1 MRSRAANAAAA
12 ATSIMSTL
20 VVAAILVAS
29 GVWHPRLPSPAAL
42 RQWIHQP
49 LTTDF
54 VILLAEAGALML
66 WLLLATTVLTRAYTT
81 LARRL
86 RWLPALHLPGP
97 VQGLTAALLGATA
110 VTTATA
116 GTPTHP
122 APATGTTHDSD
133 AQTPQASTT
142 APATRQVSSSQ
153 QLILMPADRAYTHT
167 VRRGDTL
174 SKIAAER
181 LGDPDRWPEI
191 FALNRGTHFTHTGG
205 TLRNPNVIY
214 PGWTLTLPDDAT
226 PPTEHRPRA
235 ESPPSAP
242 DEPDLAT
249 PAPAPTTAPPPS
261 TPRPAPPTA
270 TTPTIEPSHA
280 PTPTTAGTC
289 ASADNTTSTPT
300 SGPTAD
306 RGTRPSG
313 PDRGVVLPSG
323 SWISL
328 GLALAI
334 TTAAALVWA
343 HRQRRYTAGKPSTT
357 PRWETQTLAPLPR
370 LIGQIRRALR
380 HPAMAGGTGQH
391 NEPADAAVGDPDGAS
406 TLSKTNSSSQRPTSP
421 DPSVTAS
428 HATTAL
434 TSSSHAFGPV
444 MPAPAPLTVWP
455 PAGLGLTGPGAD
467 AAARGF
473 LTAALAT
480 DTDEHPHARTH
491 VVIPAAT
498 AATLLGATTG
508 TMPRTPRL
516 KITPTL
522 DDALDLLEALALH
535 RTRLVDQ
542 HETATVADL
551 RADPYEEPLPPVML
565 LTHAPDRR
573 ERPRV
578 AALLTQGQR
587 LDIHGVLLG
596 PWSDGTTVTVNDDGT
611 TTPADTDHASHRA
624 DIGRLTVLEPTETL
638 DLLAVLAEAYT
649 GEAPSPAPTE
659 PTPTAHRTGAQPDPR
674 TPQAHQHQPATMPA
688 DTPLHGAHHEIQ
700 ALDTGHADALDRT
713 LATSTPATSSTPPAP
728 ETGTLTTVAITV
740 LGAPALAHA
749 DPQRS
754 LRAKSLELLVY
765 LAARD
770 GTATTEAILDDLLPD
785 APASKATHRLHTYVS
800 DLRSVLRH
808 HGGPGTY
815 LTHPRHRYELNP
827 DRLDVD
833 LWRMRAALRAANTAT
848 SKAERVAALRRAVDT
863 YRAPLADGSAYEW
876 IEPHREAVRQQAL
889 DAAVA
894 LTEELDGQPAEQLA
908 VVDAA
913 IGQHPYAEQL
923 YQVAMRA
930 RAHLGDIDGVRALR
944 RTVTRQL
951 ADIDAEP
958 SDDTL
963 TLADQL
969 ITKLRSASREG
980 RAAAQ
985 EARS

>member
-1 MRSRAANAAAA
+1 
-12 ATSIMSTL
+12 
-20 VVAAILVAS
+20 
-29 GVWHPRLPSPAAL
+29 
-42 RQWIHQP
+42 
-49 LTTDF
+49 
-54 VILLAEAGALML
+54 ML

-116 GTPTHP
+116 GTPAHS
-122 APATGTTHDSD
+122 APATGTAHDSD
-133 AQTPQASTT
+133 AQPPQASTT
-142 APATRQVSSSQ
+142 APATRPVSSSQ
-153 QLILMPADRAYTHT
+153 QLILMPADRTSTHT

-181 LGDPDRWPEI
+181 LGDADRWPEI
-191 FALNRGTHFTHTGG
+191 FALNRGIHFIHTGG
-205 TLRNPNVIY
+205 ILRNPNVIY

-226 PPTEHRPRA
+226 PPTTHRPRP
-235 ESPPSAP
+235 ESPPTAP

-261 TPRPAPPTA
+261 TPHPAPPTA

-280 PTPTTAGTC
+280 PTPTTASTC
-289 ASADNTTSTPT
+289 ASTDNTTSTPT
-300 SGPTAD
+300 SEPTAD
-306 RGTRPSG
+306 RGPRPTS
-313 PDRGVVLPSG
+313 PDRGVALPSG

-357 PRWETQTLAPLPR
+357 PRWEKQTLAPLPR

-380 HPAMAGGTGQH
+380 HTAAMAGETGQD
-391 NEPADAAVGDPDGAS
+391 NEPADDAAGDPDGTSSLSNTSS
-406 TLSKTNSSSQRPTSP
+406 TSQQVTSR
-421 DPSVTAS
+421 DPSATAS
-428 HATTAL
+428 PATTAL
-434 TSSSHAFGPV
+434 TSTHSFGPV

-480 DTDEHPHARTH
+480 DTDEHPQARTH
-491 VVIPAAT
+491 AVMTAAT

-508 TMPRTPRL
+508 TLPRTPRL
-516 KITPTL
+516 RITPTL
-522 DDALDLLEALALH
+522 DDALNLLEALALH
-535 RTRLVDQ
+535 RTRLIDQ

-551 RADPYEEPLPPVML
+551 RADAYEEPLPPVML
-565 LTHAPDRR
+565 LTHPPDRR

-578 AALLTQGQR
+578 AALLTQGQH

-596 PWSDGTTVTVNDDGT
+596 PWSDGTTVTVNEDGT
-611 TTPADTDHASHRA
+611 TTPADGDHASHRA

-638 DLLAVLAEAYT
+638 DLLTVLAEAHT
-649 GEAPSPAPTE
+649 GEAPSPAPAE
-659 PTPTAHRTGAQPDPR
+659 PTPTAHGTGAQPDPR
-674 TPQAHQHQPATMPA
+674 TPLADQHQPATTPA
-688 DTPLHGAHHEIQ
+688 DTPLHAAHHEIQ
-700 ALDTGHADALDRT
+700 ALDTGHADALDQP
-713 LATSTPATSSTPPAP
+713 LATSTSATSSTPPAP
-728 ETGTLTTVAITV
+728 ETGTVTTVAITV
-740 LGAPALAHA
+740 LGTPALTHA

-800 DLRSVLRH
+800 DLRSALRH

-815 LTHPRHRYELNP
+815 LTHPHHRYELNP

-863 YRAPLADGSAYEW
+863 YRAPLADGCDYEW
-876 IEPHREAVRQQAL
+876 LEPHREAVRQQAL

-930 RAHLGDIDGVRALR
+930 RAHLGDIDGLRTLR

-969 ITKLRSASREG
+969 ITKLRPASPEG
-980 RAAAQ
+980 RASAQ
-985 EARS
+985 GARS